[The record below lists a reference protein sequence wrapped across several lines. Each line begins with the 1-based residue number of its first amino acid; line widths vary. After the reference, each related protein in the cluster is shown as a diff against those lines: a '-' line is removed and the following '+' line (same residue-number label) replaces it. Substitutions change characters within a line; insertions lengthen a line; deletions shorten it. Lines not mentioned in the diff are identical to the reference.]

1 MRGPYDWLEANLG
14 REEEMPS
21 QALLSEYEQA
31 FGRHAAASGELTEVL
46 VRVALATLADAL
58 PGATSIEAIGEYNED
73 WIPTLRIQRVLGGG
87 DVVLFDVE
95 IGHSD
100 RAAEDAVDLVN
111 TEYLDVLVD
120 LTGDE
125 YMGAVTIG

>member
-1 MRGPYDWLEANLG
+1 
-14 REEEMPS
+14 MPS

-31 FGRHAAASGELTEVL
+31 FGRHAAVSGELTEVL
-46 VRVALATLADAL
+46 VRVALATVADAL
-58 PGATSIEAIGEYNED
+58 PGATSIEAVGEYNED
-73 WIPTLRIQRVLGGG
+73 WISTLRIQRVLGAG

-95 IGHSD
+95 VGDSD
-100 RAAEDAVDLVN
+100 RAVEDAVDVVN

-125 YMGAVTIG
+125 YMGVVTIG